1 MARRASRTGTWRWT
15 APKQRQRQARAPK
28 QDRRTRPPIEPR
40 GHRKPTAV
48 EVAARVNFHAIERTL
63 DDHLAALLG
72 QWQAVRRKQ
81 MKDLAGQVVAAKGD
95 PLALASIAA
104 QPQGTDVILGHLRA
118 VARQA
123 GQAAL
128 KEAAEQGATVRN
140 LATNDLEAALQARSA
155 AVGVLL
161 ARALSEVAARKASQL
176 ANPLLTPE
184 SVAAAV
190 TAHVE
195 GLGPAWLRDQF
206 NGSLMGAQNSARLVV
221 MASAEGPARYIASE
235 LLDTA
240 TCGPC
245 RELDGTEFA
254 TLVDAEVAY
263 PCHGASVCLGGPR
276 CRGLICAVYGE
287 A

>member
-1 MARRASRTGTWRWT
+1 
-15 APKQRQRQARAPK
+15 PV
-28 QDRRTRPPIEPR
+28 EPR

-48 EVAARVNFHAIERTL
+48 EIAARVNFHAIERTL
-63 DDHLAALLG
+63 DDHLATLLG

-81 MKDLAGQVVAAKGD
+81 TKDLAGQIVAAKGD

-128 KEAAEQGATVRN
+128 KEAAEQGATVRDI
-140 LATNDLEAALQARSA
+140 ATNDLEAALQARSA

-161 ARALSEVAARKASQL
+161 VRALSEVAARKASQL

-195 GLGPAWLRDQF
+195 GLSDAWLRDNL
-206 NGSLMGAQNSARLVV
+206 NGALVGAQNAARLTAMDHVEDAV
-221 MASAEGPARYIASE
+221 SFYGSA
-235 LLDTA
+235 LLDNA
-240 TCGPC
+240 TCERC
-245 RELDGTEFA
+245 KAADGKRYA
-254 TLVDAEVAY
+254 T
-263 PCHGASVCLGGPR
+263 
-276 CRGLICAVYGE
+276 
-287 A
+287 